1 MPRGPGRGW
10 TVYAEK
16 RGRRW
21 RCRWVGVRGSGAQ
34 TFLYRADADA
44 LAEAK
49 RRDFERADAGLPPIA
64 AAPAVATVGALA
76 DAYLLHAKSA
86 KEENTVANFDAPS
99 VASFRAFA
107 GDALR
112 LDAVTPHHAEV
123 WKHRLAEGLGPTT
136 VRMRYQQGAA
146 MFNWAVRMD
155 YLPRSPFARV
165 PKPRATAEGRD
176 LTEKEIRS
184 LLAEAHP
191 ALYRCAVFAL
201 NTMLRIGEV
210 VAFDWRWVVDEL
222 EGGDWLARVPGP
234 ARKRGKECWLV
245 LNPAARAAMGPRRE
259 AGRVFEYQ
267 ARRIQELLQ
276 EAREAAGL
284 PDDVVFHGFR
294 HTAASTYLRAGG
306 HLEDLLKMGL
316 WKDLRSVMRY
326 VHVRPETVAP
336 RFRAIKYSLPT
347 PKSKKPGG
355 PGRPRRLHDSA

>member
-1 MPRGPGRGW
+1 MPRGW

-21 RCRWVGVRGSGAQ
+21 RVRWTGKHGDGAQ
-34 TFLYRADADA
+34 SFLYKVDAAA
-44 LAEAK
+44 LAEAR
-49 RRDFERADAGLPPIA
+49 RRDFERVDAGLPPL
-64 AAPAVATVGALA
+64 APAPAIVTVGALA
-76 DAYLLHAKSA
+76 EAYLKHARSA
-86 KEENTVANFDAPS
+86 KDANTVANFDEPA
-99 VASFRAFA
+99 VASFRAFV
-107 GDALR
+107 GDARR
-112 LDAVTPHHAEV
+112 LDAVTPHDAEA
-123 WKHRLAEGLGPTT
+123 WKHRLADGGLGPTT

-165 PKPRATAEGRD
+165 PKPRATAEGRE
-176 LTEKEIRS
+176 LTAAEIRA
-184 LLAEAHP
+184 LMAEAHP
-191 ALYRCAVFAL
+191 TLHRCAVFAL

-210 VAFDWRWVVDEL
+210 VAFDWSWVVDEL
-222 EGGDWLARVPGP
+222 AEGDWLARVPGP
-234 ARKRGKECWLV
+234 VRKRGRECWLI
-245 LNPAARAAMGPRRE
+245 LNPAARAAMGPRQP
-259 AGRVFEYQ
+259 AGRVFPYK

-276 EAREAAGL
+276 EAREAAEL

-294 HTAASTYLRAGG
+294 HTAASAYLRAGG

-336 RFRAIKYSLPT
+336 RFRALSYSLPA

-355 PGRPRRLHDSA
+355 PGRPRRLPT